1 MQFNLFVKIHEGI
14 ANWVPDRK
22 MDAPA
27 GGARSESPEGSMGWD
42 SADDMLSSCGDEF
55 SQQEVSG
62 LEGWLA
68 AGGRERLEAD
78 IAAVNGFGY
87 CAHYATRAWSNEVCV
102 GIEVPFARLGLS
114 AEHAHSLR
122 LDEQSC
128 VVVKLVA
135 SVSEHNAPG
144 VLRPSSR
151 PAAGRQHRVLVLPGA
166 TFVVRK
172 ARLGRPGALQQ
183 VVCARAFPA
192 EEAVAAEFGVRW
204 SLEHLLN
211 TYFPSVLAVESAE
224 HIPTVGP
231 VSKATSLPYVRR
243 LRHHLP
249 VDSEDYGSPLNL
261 ERLKQVLAEATHEA
275 MERPG
280 REFLDEAQE
289 TVCSEEN
296 LFLRLVNF
304 VRTQVCRVPPCPKAD
319 ISHTRTRC
327 VCGGGG
333 V

>member
-1 MQFNLFVKIHEGI
+1 M
-14 ANWVPDRK
+14 K
-22 MDAPA
+22 MLCRTAPP
-27 GGARSESPEGSMGWD
+27 GGARAASPEGSMGWD
-42 SADDMLSSCGDEF
+42 SADDALSSCGSSCGDEF

-87 CAHYATRAWSNEVCV
+87 CANYATRAWSNEVCV

-151 PAAGRQHRVLVLPGA
+151 PAAGRQHRALVLPGA

-172 ARLGRPGALQQ
+172 ARLGRPGALEQ
-183 VVCARAFPA
+183 VVRARSDAIPA

-249 VDSEDYGSPLNL
+249 VDSEDYGSPVNL

-280 REFLDEAQE
+280 SEYLDEAQE

-304 VRTQVCRVPPCPKAD
+304 VRTQVCRMPPCPKAE
-319 ISHTRTRC
+319 ITRTRTL
-327 VCGGGG
+327 CGGDGSVGG
-333 V
+333 